1 MPSHDVFRSLRLLSR
16 SSSGILSGPMQVT
29 LLTSR
34 STLQQRCLTRSM
46 ATEAKPTTP
55 LETQNATEAP
65 QAERFGGQAPVS
77 VVTYRF
83 PDMKP
88 EHMIHYSR
96 RLLQMPIRHDIL
108 HRAVVYEG
116 DGTRQGTASTKWRD
130 DVHGS
135 HRKLYAQKGSGRA
148 RAGDKQSPVRRGGG
162 VAHGPHPRDFSTD
175 LPRKVYAQAWRTAL
189 SYRHARGEL
198 IVVENSIT
206 LPDEATPF
214 FVRRFAAAHG
224 WDQKKGRVTLITRKA
239 DERLAEAAEKF
250 PKHVKY
256 LELSDVDVKDMLETG
271 RIVIE
276 KRALHQLLRNN
287 STDLTSADRVWS
299 PSLDGQ
305 KILGLGQA
313 RF

>member
-16 SSSGILSGPMQVT
+16 SSGGLMSGPKQVT
-29 LLTSR
+29 
-34 STLQQRCLTRSM
+34 QRCLTRSM
-46 ATEAKPTTP
+46 ATEVKPTTSI
-55 LETQNATEAP
+55 ETQNATEAP
-65 QAERFGGQAPVS
+65 QAQRPGGQLPVQ
-77 VVTYRF
+77 VVTYRW

-88 EHMIHYSR
+88 ERMIHYSR

-116 DGTRQGTASTKWRD
+116 DATRQGTASTKWRD

-175 LPRKVYAQAWRTAL
+175 LPRKIYAQAWRIAL

-198 IVVENSIT
+198 IVMENSIT
-206 LPDEATPF
+206 LPEEATPF
-214 FVRRFAAAHG
+214 FVRNVATAHG
-224 WDQKKGRVTLITRKA
+224 WDQKKGRVTLITQKA
-239 DERLAEAAEKF
+239 DERLFQAAEKF
-250 PKHVKY
+250 QKHVKCIDFA
-256 LELSDVDVKDMLETG
+256 DVDVKDMLETG

-276 KRALHQLLRNN
+276 KEALHRLLREN
-287 STDLTSADRVWS
+287 STDLTQEDRVWS
-299 PSLDGQ
+299 PSLDG
-305 KILGLGQA
+305 KEILQLGRPRA
-313 RF
+313 